1 MFDGFLLHLYQ
12 SMLILKRGTQHP
24 LQWESQLSHLVGH
37 QLLQSCWA
45 KVRGFQGCIT
55 METSTFSHSIGF
67 PGKCSLYSILWVW
80 KNGISLGNCKS
91 FGNNHCQKWGNDG
104 KLDRVY
110 YLSWDHRHRLLLW
123 QARGS
128 LPNRPP
134 SSLDEYPPCPFLRLD
149 PWTSVSAGLP
159 LAGIQ
164 VADVPSLRS
173 LPEELWENHQIH
185 RFNVTLLVKMA
196 WKARANPPFSDP
208 NLPWFWCPSFPGAL
222 SFASGT
228 FCSFPS
234 PPGGLQIG
242 NHL

>member
-45 KVRGFQGCIT
+45 KVRGFQGCFT

-185 RFNVTLLVKMA
+185 RFNVWHLTGEDGLKSQGESPRFQTQICHDFGVRVSLVPCHLLPA
-196 WKARANPPFSDP
+196 
-208 NLPWFWCPSFPGAL
+208 PSAHFHH
-222 SFASGT
+222 
-228 FCSFPS
+228 
-234 PPGGLQIG
+234 
-242 NHL
+242 HLEVFR